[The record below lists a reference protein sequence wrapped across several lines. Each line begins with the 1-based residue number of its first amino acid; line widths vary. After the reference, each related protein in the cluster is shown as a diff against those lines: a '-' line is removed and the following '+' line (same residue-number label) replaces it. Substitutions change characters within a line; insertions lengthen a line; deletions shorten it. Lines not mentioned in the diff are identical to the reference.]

1 MKKGFILMCI
11 VMSLLCMFSCAGV
24 LAMKT
29 QGIAVEVFGA
39 QVSPALVGGLLML
52 FAVLFLLLAAKVAFK
67 KKRNN

>member
-1 MKKGFILMCI
+1 
-11 VMSLLCMFSCAGV
+11 MFSCAGV

-39 QVSPALVGGLLML
+39 QVSPAMVGGLLML

>member
-29 QGIAVEVFGA
+29 QGIAVEVFGMQA
-39 QVSPALVGGLLML
+39 SPALVGGLLML